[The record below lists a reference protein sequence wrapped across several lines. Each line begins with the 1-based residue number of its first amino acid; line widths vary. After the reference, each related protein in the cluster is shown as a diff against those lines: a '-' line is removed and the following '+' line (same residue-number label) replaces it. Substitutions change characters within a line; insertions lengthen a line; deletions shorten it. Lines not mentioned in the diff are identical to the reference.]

1 MSTSTHE
8 VAWAGDERG
17 VMGAFDKLERGV
29 GNVVAGA
36 FSRFRSEL
44 KPIEIASAL
53 KKALDEHAAAMSRE
67 RTVSPNYFT
76 ISLSPSDRKSVTE
89 WGEAALIEE
98 FTQTVTD
105 YATEQDYAFLG
116 PIRMRFKEDQELK
129 AGTVK
134 VEASTRRGAV
144 APATSNAASA
154 EHPIIEIGINRYL
167 LTGPVTVIG
176 RGSDCD
182 ITVDDTGASR
192 HHLELRVTP
201 QGVIATDLGSTNGS
215 FVEGHRISAATLV
228 DGNTLTIGRTHIMF
242 WNSPEN
248 A

>member
-1 MSTSTHE
+1 
-8 VAWAGDERG
+8 
-17 VMGAFDKLERGV
+17 MGAFDKLEKGM
-29 GNVVAGA
+29 GNAVANA

-53 KKALDEHAAAMSRE
+53 KKALDEHAATMSRE
-67 RTVSPNYFT
+67 RTVSPNYFK
-76 ISLSPSDRKSVTE
+76 ISLSPADHESVVE
-89 WGEAALIEE
+89 WGEDALIEE

-116 PIRMRFKEDQELK
+116 PIRMKFTKNPELK
-129 AGTVK
+129 VGTVK

-154 EHPIIEIGINRYL
+154 EHPIIEIGIKRYL
-167 LTGPVTVIG
+167 LTGAVTVIG

-192 HHLELRVTP
+192 HHLELRVTA
-201 QGVIATDLGSTNGS
+201 QGVIATDLGSTNGT
-215 FVEGHRISAATLV
+215 FVEGHKINAATLV

-242 WNSPEN
+242 WNTPES